1 MISIHALSAEQ
12 DPVLLDGL
20 REMGNIGAAHASTAL
35 SALINRDIVVEVSE
49 HFVCTTQQL
58 PGALDDPEQ
67 QVVGVFLEAHG
78 AGRGGIMLMFSKD
91 MATGLV
97 DLLLSRHHTVRE
109 LDEVDQDAIC
119 EVGNICASAYLNAVA
134 KFCGITM
141 MPSPPGVAVDM
152 LHAILQY
159 PAAMADAEADELMV
173 IKTQFVFDG
182 SVCSGFMLY
191 LPDRETVRLLAEKFR
206 AV

>member
-1 MISIHALSAEQ
+1 MHAVSAEQ

-35 SALINRDIVVEVSE
+35 STLINRDIVVEVSE
-49 HFVCTTQQL
+49 NFMCSTQEL
-58 PGALDDPEQ
+58 PEALDDPEQ
-67 QVVGVFLEAHG
+67 RVVGVFLEAHG
-78 AGRGGIMLMFSKD
+78 PGRGGIMLMFSLD
-91 MATGLV
+91 MATSLV
-97 DLLLSRHHTVRE
+97 DLMLSRPHAMRE
-109 LDEVDQDAIC
+109 LDELDRDAIS

-134 KFCGITM
+134 KFCGATM
-141 MPSPPGVAVDM
+141 VPSPPGVAVDM
-152 LHAILQY
+152 LHAILEY

-191 LPDRETVRLLAEKFR
+191 LPDRETVRLLGEKFR
-206 AV
+206 LV